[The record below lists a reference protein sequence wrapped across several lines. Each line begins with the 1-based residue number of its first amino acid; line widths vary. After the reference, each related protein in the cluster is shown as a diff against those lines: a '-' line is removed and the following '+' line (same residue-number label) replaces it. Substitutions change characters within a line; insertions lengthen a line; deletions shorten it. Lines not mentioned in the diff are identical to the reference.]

1 MRRFGI
7 GGGEGCEQGGESKI
21 FLRRFLISAWRT
33 LQTPCLC
40 FSHEPLLC
48 FTLCS
53 PHPAGTTSVKLC
65 PLTPSSSASTSGH
78 GLENPED
85 KTRSPSPACCW
96 PAGLSSKEEARIWPL
111 SLETLIITSWKG
123 LLFQVCKPALSI
135 MAYFQY
141 RITDGIRSWGEN
153 GIIKL
158 FFSLV
163 KATVHMEMSTVTGIN
178 ISRSHL

>member
-1 MRRFGI
+1 ML
-7 GGGEGCEQGGESKI
+7 EGHCRLHVCALATSPC
-21 FLRRFLISAWRT
+21 FVSLSALHI
-33 LQTPCLC
+33 LQVQL
-40 FSHEPLLC
+40 
-48 FTLCS
+48 
-53 PHPAGTTSVKLC
+53 LC

-141 RITDGIRSWGEN
+141 RITDGIRSRGEN